1 MRVVLDL
8 FPHPLSCPHS
18 SAS

>member
-8 FPHPLSCPHS
+8 VVQNKLI
-18 SAS
+18 